1 MKPIISPIWFYLV
14 NLASKVGDFAMALI
28 IGGIIL
34 TVIFAIFLFIVET
47 EGDFES
53 EEERRR
59 WYGYLKKGAITIIAA
74 GVLYCA
80 VPSETTCYK
89 MMAAQ
94 VVTPDNIATVGKTGE
109 DIINYIVE
117 SVKEITDSNDKKSES
132 TDSND
137 EKSESNDDSN
147 KNSES
152 DK

>member
-1 MKPIISPIWFYLV
+1 MKSIISPIWFYLV
-14 NLASKVGDFAMALI
+14 NLFSKVGDFAMVLF

-34 TVIFAIFLFIVET
+34 TVILAIFLSVVET

-59 WYGYLKKGAITIIAA
+59 WYGYLKKGIITIIAA
-74 GVLYCA
+74 GIIYCA
-80 VPSETTCYK
+80 IPSETTCYR

-94 VVTPDNIATVGKTGE
+94 IVTPDNIATVGKTGE

-117 SVKEITDSNDKKSES
+117 SVKEITDSNKNSESTDLNDKKSES
-132 TDSND
+132 VDSD
-137 EKSESNDDSN
+137 

>member
-1 MKPIISPIWFYLV
+1 MKPIISPIWFYFV
-14 NLASKVGDFAMALI
+14 SLADKVGSLAMVLI
-28 IGGIIL
+28 IGGVIL
-34 TVIFAIFLFIVET
+34 AAILAVFLLVVET

-59 WYGYLKKGAITIIAA
+59 WYGYLKKGIITVIAA

-117 SVKEITDSNDKKSES
+117 SVKEITDSDKNSESTDLNDKKSES
-132 TDSND
+132 TDSD
-137 EKSESNDDSN
+137 

>member
-28 IGGIIL
+28 IGGVIL
-34 TVIFAIFLFIVET
+34 TAILAVFLLVVET

-59 WYGYLKKGAITIIAA
+59 WYGYLKKGIITIIAA

-94 VVTPDNIATVGKTGE
+94 VVTSDNIATVGKTGE

-117 SVKEITDSNDKKSES
+117 SVKEITDSDKNSESTDLNDKKSES
-132 TDSND
+132 TDSD
-137 EKSESNDDSN
+137 

>member
-1 MKPIISPIWFYLV
+1 
-14 NLASKVGDFAMALI
+14 
-28 IGGIIL
+28 
-34 TVIFAIFLFIVET
+34 
-47 EGDFES
+47 
-53 EEERRR
+53 
-59 WYGYLKKGAITIIAA
+59 
-74 GVLYCA
+74 
-80 VPSETTCYK
+80 
-89 MMAAQ
+89 MAAQ

-137 EKSESNDDSN
+137 EKSESNDSD

>member
-14 NLASKVGDFAMALI
+14 SLADKIGSLAMALI

-34 TVIFAIFLFIVET
+34 VGILALLLIIVET
-47 EGDFES
+47 EGDFED

-59 WYGYLKKGAITIIAA
+59 WYGYLKRSIITVIAA

-94 VVTPDNIATVGKTGE
+94 VVTPDNISTVGKTSE

-117 SVKEITDSNDKKSES
+117 SVKEITDSNDDKSES

-137 EKSESNDDSN
+137 EKSESNDSD

>member
-14 NLASKVGDFAMALI
+14 NLFSKVGDFAMALI

-34 TVIFAIFLFIVET
+34 TVLFAIFLLVVET

-59 WYGYLKKGAITIIAA
+59 WYGYLKKGIITIIAA

-80 VPSETTCYK
+80 IPSETTCYK

-94 VVTPDNIATVGKTGE
+94 VVTPDNISTVGKTSE

-117 SVKEITDSNDKKSES
+117 SVKEITDSNEDSES
-132 TDSND
+132 A
-137 EKSESNDDSN
+137 K
-147 KNSES
+147 KN
-152 DK
+152 

>member
-1 MKPIISPIWFYLV
+1 MKPIISPIWFYFV
-14 NLASKVGDFAMALI
+14 SLADKVGSLARVLI
-28 IGGIIL
+28 IGGVIL
-34 TVIFAIFLFIVET
+34 AGILALLLVIVET
-47 EGDFES
+47 KGEFES
-53 EEERRR
+53 EEERAR
-59 WYGYLKKGAITIIAA
+59 WYGYLKRSIITIFAA

-94 VVTPDNIATVGKTGE
+94 IVTPDNISTVGKTSE

-117 SVKEITDSNDKKSES
+117 SVKEITDSDKDSESTNSDKDSES

-137 EKSESNDDSN
+137 

>member
-14 NLASKVGDFAMALI
+14 NLFSKVGDFAMALI

-34 TVIFAIFLFIVET
+34 TGIFTIFILIVET

-53 EEERRR
+53 DEERRKS
-59 WYGYLKKGAITIIAA
+59 YGYLKKCIITLIAA

-80 VPSETTCYK
+80 VPSETTCYR

-94 VVTPDNIATVGKTGE
+94 VVTPNNIATVGKRGE

-117 SVKEITDSNDKKSES
+117 SVKEITDSN
-132 TDSND
+132 
-137 EKSESNDDSN
+137 

-152 DK
+152 AKEN

>member
-14 NLASKVGDFAMALI
+14 NLFSKVGDFAMALI

-34 TVIFAIFLFIVET
+34 IVLFAICLFIVET

-59 WYGYLKKGAITIIAA
+59 CYGYLKKGIITIIAV

-94 VVTPDNIATVGKTGE
+94 VVTSDNIATVGKTGE

-117 SVKEITDSNDKKSES
+117 SVKEITDSN
-132 TDSND
+132 
-137 EKSESNDDSN
+137 

>member
-1 MKPIISPIWFYLV
+1 MEI
-14 NLASKVGDFAMALI
+14 
-28 IGGIIL
+28 
-34 TVIFAIFLFIVET
+34 

-53 EEERRR
+53 EEGRRR
-59 WYGYLKKGAITIIAA
+59 TYGYLKKCIITLIAA

-80 VPSETTCYK
+80 VPSETTCYR

-117 SVKEITDSNDKKSES
+117 SVKEITDSNKNSESTDLNDKKSEPV
-132 TDSND
+132 DSD
-137 EKSESNDDSN
+137 

>member
-1 MKPIISPIWFYLV
+1 
-14 NLASKVGDFAMALI
+14 MALI

-34 TVIFAIFLFIVET
+34 TVFFAIFLLVVET

-59 WYGYLKKGAITIIAA
+59 WYGYLKKGIITIIAA

-80 VPSETTCYK
+80 IPSETTCYK

-94 VVTPDNIATVGKTGE
+94 VVTPDNISTVGKTSE

-117 SVKEITDSNDKKSES
+117 SVKEITDSNEDSES
-132 TDSND
+132 A
-137 EKSESNDDSN
+137 K
-147 KNSES
+147 KN
-152 DK
+152 

>member
-1 MKPIISPIWFYLV
+1 MKPVISPIWFYLV

-34 TVIFAIFLFIVET
+34 AGILTLMIIIIET

-53 EEERRR
+53 EKERRR
-59 WYGYLKKGAITIIAA
+59 WYSCLKKIVITVIAV
-74 GVLYCA
+74 GVLYCVA
-80 VPSETTCYK
+80 PSETTCYE

-94 VVTPDNIATVGKTGE
+94 VVTPDNISAVGKTSE

-117 SVKEITDSNDKKSES
+117 SVKEITDSDKNSESTDLNDKKSES
-132 TDSND
+132 TDSD
-137 EKSESNDDSN
+137 

>member
-34 TVIFAIFLFIVET
+34 AGILTLMIIIIET

-53 EEERRR
+53 KEERRR
-59 WYGYLKKGAITIIAA
+59 WYSCLKKIVITVIAV

-94 VVTPDNIATVGKTGE
+94 VVTPDNIATVGNTGE

-117 SVKEITDSNDKKSES
+117 SVKEITDSNKNSESTDLNDKKSES
-132 TDSND
+132 VDSD
-137 EKSESNDDSN
+137 

>member
-28 IGGIIL
+28 IGGVIL
-34 TVIFAIFLFIVET
+34 TTILAVFLLVVET

-59 WYGYLKKGAITIIAA
+59 WYGYLKKGIITIIAA

-117 SVKEITDSNDKKSES
+117 SVKEITDSDKNSESTDLKDKKSES
-132 TDSND
+132 TDSD
-137 EKSESNDDSN
+137 

>member
-14 NLASKVGDFAMALI
+14 NLFSKVGDFAMALI

-34 TVIFAIFLFIVET
+34 AGILTLMIIIIET

-53 EEERRR
+53 EEERRI
-59 WYGYLKKGAITIIAA
+59 WYSCLKKIVITVIAA
-74 GVLYCA
+74 GVLYCVA
-80 VPSETTCYK
+80 PSKTTCYE

-94 VVTPDNIATVGKTGE
+94 VVTPDNISAVGKTSE

-117 SVKEITDSNDKKSES
+117 SVKEITDSDKNSESTDLNDKKSES
-132 TDSND
+132 VDSD
-137 EKSESNDDSN
+137 

>member
-14 NLASKVGDFAMALI
+14 NLFSKVGDFAMALI

-34 TVIFAIFLFIVET
+34 IVLFTICLFIVET

-59 WYGYLKKGAITIIAA
+59 CYCYLKKGIITIIAV

-80 VPSETTCYK
+80 VPSETACYK

-94 VVTPDNIATVGKTGE
+94 VVTSDNIATVGETGE

-117 SVKEITDSNDKKSES
+117 SVKEITDSNEDSKSVKK
-132 TDSND
+132 N
-137 EKSESNDDSN
+137 
-147 KNSES
+147 
-152 DK
+152 

>member
-14 NLASKVGDFAMALI
+14 NLFSKVGDFAMALI

-34 TVIFAIFLFIVET
+34 IVLFAICLFIVET

-59 WYGYLKKGAITIIAA
+59 CYGYLKKGIITIIVV

-94 VVTPDNIATVGKTGE
+94 VVTSDNIATVGKTGE

-117 SVKEITDSNDKKSES
+117 SVKEITDSN
-132 TDSND
+132 
-137 EKSESNDDSN
+137 

>member
-14 NLASKVGDFAMALI
+14 NLFDKVGTLAMALI

-34 TVIFAIFLFIVET
+34 IAILAILIIIVET
-47 EGDFES
+47 EGEFDDD
-53 EEERRR
+53 ERKR
-59 WYGYLKKGAITIIAA
+59 WYGYLKRSIITVIAA
-74 GVLYCA
+74 GILYCA
-80 VPSETTCYK
+80 VPSEATCYK

-94 VVTPDNIATVGKTGE
+94 VVTPDNISTVGKTSE

-132 TDSND
+132 
-137 EKSESNDDSN
+137 
-147 KNSES
+147 

>member
-1 MKPIISPIWFYLV
+1 
-14 NLASKVGDFAMALI
+14 MALI

-34 TVIFAIFLFIVET
+34 TGIFTIFILIVET

-53 EEERRR
+53 EEERKRS
-59 WYGYLKKGAITIIAA
+59 YGYLKKCIITLIAA

-80 VPSETTCYK
+80 IPSETTCYK

-94 VVTPDNIATVGKTGE
+94 VVTPDNISTVGKTGE

-117 SVKEITDSNDKKSES
+117 SVKEITDSN
-132 TDSND
+132 
-137 EKSESNDDSN
+137 

>member
-14 NLASKVGDFAMALI
+14 NLFSKVGDFAMALI

-34 TVIFAIFLFIVET
+34 AGILTLMIIIIET

-59 WYGYLKKGAITIIAA
+59 WYSCLKKIVITVIAA
-74 GVLYCA
+74 GVLYCVA
-80 VPSETTCYK
+80 PSETTCYR

-117 SVKEITDSNDKKSES
+117 SVKEITDSDKNSESTDLNDKKSES
-132 TDSND
+132 VDSD
-137 EKSESNDDSN
+137 

>member
-14 NLASKVGDFAMALI
+14 NLTSKVGDFAMALI
-28 IGGIIL
+28 IGGVIL
-34 TVIFAIFLFIVET
+34 TAILAVFLLVVET

-59 WYGYLKKGAITIIAA
+59 WYGYLKKGIITIIAA

-117 SVKEITDSNDKKSES
+117 SVKEITDSDKNSESTDLNDKKSES
-132 TDSND
+132 TDSD
-137 EKSESNDDSN
+137 